1 MKTIQATKKNKRK
14 RCDYIPNRELAVTPK
29 PQRDTLLI
37 VAVALLLIYVFSQC
51 IISSIAFY
59 FKFPDDYAWT
69 ELMINYRGGFI
80 RRGLL
85 GEFLWQIKEV
95 FDLRIAA
102 MFLIYECFIIYYFV
116 LYKKLT
122 QAYDKYL
129 VFFLC
134 ASPALFIFLPINSIN
149 AFKKDSFI
157 LVALLLVF
165 HFISQYMQQKIS
177 TCKVYAYTF
186 FLFILGTLIH
196 EILIFYILL
205 PAMLLWQEEYKKGRG
220 AIAFVAIGFV
230 IASTTL
236 FVYLNFGTTEH
247 RFAIAQSWESFL
259 CLPEGVLNDSDSAIT
274 WIDKDIEYA
283 WSHMRTGLAFFINTL
298 STIIAFCLSM
308 IPIGVLYYTYNVRK
322 SIQTY
327 FTIPFYQFFLG
338 IALIFPLSLFFMITD
353 HGRVISFSAIYYVLF
368 FLTMQ
373 EVRPQSPH
381 VQYRKLINSMQLNNK
396 LRAKVLLGILLYGCT
411 WRVISV
417 STDIILQFSMPMREL
432 LRALGLWS

>member
-1 MKTIQATKKNKRK
+1 M
-14 RCDYIPNRELAVTPK
+14 
-29 PQRDTLLI
+29 
-37 VAVALLLIYVFSQC
+37 
-51 IISSIAFY
+51 
-59 FKFPDDYAWT
+59 
-69 ELMINYRGGFI
+69 
-80 RRGLL
+80 
-85 GEFLWQIKEV
+85 
-95 FDLRIAA
+95 
-102 MFLIYECFIIYYFV
+102 
-116 LYKKLT
+116 
-122 QAYDKYL
+122 
-129 VFFLC
+129 
-134 ASPALFIFLPINSIN
+134 
-149 AFKKDSFI
+149 
-157 LVALLLVF
+157 
-165 HFISQYMQQKIS
+165 
-177 TCKVYAYTF
+177 
-186 FLFILGTLIH
+186 
-196 EILIFYILL
+196 
-205 PAMLLWQEEYKKGRG
+205 
-220 AIAFVAIGFV
+220 
-230 IASTTL
+230 
-236 FVYLNFGTTEH
+236 
-247 RFAIAQSWESFL
+247 